1 LPSSTVSASKTRATS
16 IELRTARDAVPVAEG
31 LRDWMERAITAMA
44 GDPTTDDQKA
54 ATHKLLEYHGLTL
67 AEDGTIS

>member
-1 LPSSTVSASKTRATS
+1 MRIDPTITS
-16 IELRTARDAVPVAEG
+16 VAVRKAKEAG
-31 LRDWMERAITAMA
+31 TSLRDWMERAITAMA